1 MPLLYLRIL
10 LKIRSFVALIA
21 CIFSVSKGQASTLRN
36 TSFDN
41 PDLLSFGLGIFNM
54 IKDPTHVL
62 FQFEY
67 KRTFSNFKKARPI
80 FGAFTTEQLST
91 YLYAGVGYDIFIF
104 NNIVFTPS
112 FSAGIYF
119 PGYGRKLYF
128 PLEYRSSA
136 ELAYVLKNKN
146 RIGAQFYHISNAS
159 IGRKNPGVE
168 ALVVSYSIAL

>member
-1 MPLLYLRIL
+1 LIFQKKTCKYGFITLFLFEDSFS
-10 LKIRSFVALIA
+10 KTRSFLVLIA
-21 CIFSVSKGQASTLRN
+21 CIFSVCKGQASTLKN
-36 TSFDN
+36 TTFDN
-41 PDLLSFGLGIFNM
+41 PDLLCFGLGVFN
-54 IKDPTHVL
+54 IVKDPTHVL

-67 KRTFSNFKKARPI
+67 KKTFSNFKKARPI

-128 PLEYRSSA
+128 PSG
-136 ELAYVLKNKN
+136 
-146 RIGAQFYHISNAS
+146 I
-159 IGRKNPGVE
+159 
-168 ALVVSYSIAL
+168 

>member
-1 MPLLYLRIL
+1 MKLRYYMITM
-10 LKIRSFVALIA
+10 AG
-21 CIFSVSKGQASTLRN
+21 IFLFSQASASTLKN
-36 TSFDN
+36 KTFDN
-41 PDLLSFGLGIFNM
+41 PDLLSFGVGIFNI

-91 YLYAGVGYDIFIF
+91 YFYTGVGYDIFLYKS
-104 NNIVFTPS
+104 IVFTPS
-112 FSAGIYF
+112 FCAGIYF
-119 PGYGRKLYF
+119 PGWGKKLHF

-136 ELAYVLKNKN
+136 ELAYVLKNKS

-159 IGRKNPGVE
+159 IGKKNPGVE